1 MDLTTVAVIY
11 CIAVGI
17 FFLGL
22 WLFYGRREF
31 SLFEDA
37 RRKSTFLCAKCDLIY
52 SAAGRP
58 EEWKCPRCGHENA
71 HLRY

>member
-1 MDLTTVAVIY
+1 MELTTVAVIY
-11 CIAVGI
+11 CLAVGI

-31 SLFEDA
+31 SFFEHA

-52 SAAGRP
+52 SAAGSP
-58 EEWKCPRCGHENA
+58 EVRKCPRCGHENA